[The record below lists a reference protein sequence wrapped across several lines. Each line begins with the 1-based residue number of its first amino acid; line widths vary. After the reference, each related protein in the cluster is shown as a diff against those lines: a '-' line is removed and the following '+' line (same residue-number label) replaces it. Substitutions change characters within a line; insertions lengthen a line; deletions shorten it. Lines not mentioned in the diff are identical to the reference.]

1 MPIDL
6 EFNISVFFGVL
17 VFVLS
22 CFFFFLN
29 QFFLSVT
36 SIGLMAVLL
45 HILMAFL
52 LFKLFK
58 LIYE

>member
-22 CFFFFLN
+22 CFFFFKPILFECHLN
-29 QFFLSVT
+29 RVDGGTFTYFDGFL
-36 SIGLMAVLL
+36 I
-45 HILMAFL
+45 ILSCSN
-52 LFKLFK
+52 
-58 LIYE
+58 